1 MNTHAQV
8 EALRSSIRDVPDFPK
23 PGIVFKDITTLLR
36 DPVLLRRSLD
46 LMTVMCG
53 DLPVDKVVAIESRGF
68 ILGGAL
74 ADRLGAGFVPVRKPG
89 KLPWKSRSASYELE
103 YGTDTLEMHED
114 AVGPADR
121 VLVVDDVIATG
132 GTARAVGDLCEALGA
147 SVTGFAFLVELG
159 FLKGRDPPRRPR
171 GPQPDP
177 VLSVVLIYAVRIRL
191 GLAPV
196 AQLDRARAS

>member
-1 MNTHAQV
+1 MDIDAQV
-8 EALRSSIRDVPDFPK
+8 TRLKAAIRDVPNFPK
-23 PGIVFKDITTLLR
+23 PGIIFKDITTLLQE
-36 DPVLLRRSLD
+36 PVLLRRALD

-89 KLPWKSRSASYELE
+89 KLPWKSRSATYELE

-132 GTARAVGDLCEALGA
+132 GTARAVGELTEALGA
-147 SVTGFAFLVELG
+147 SVSGFAFLVELG
-159 FLKGRDPPRRPR
+159 FLKGRERLPGREVR
-171 GPQPDP
+171 
-177 VLSVVLIYAVRIRL
+177 SLIRF
-191 GLAPV
+191 
-196 AQLDRARAS
+196 

>member
-8 EALRSSIRDVPDFPK
+8 EVLRASIRDVPDFPK

-36 DPVLLRRSLD
+36 EPILFRRSLD
-46 LMTVMCG
+46 LMTVLCG

-89 KLPWKSRSASYELE
+89 KLPWKSRRASYELE
-103 YGTDTLEMHED
+103 YGSDTLEMHED

-132 GTARAVGDLCEALGA
+132 GTAKAVGDLCEALGA
-147 SVTGFAFLVELG
+147 SVTGLAFLVELG
-159 FLKGRDPPRRPR
+159 FLKGRARLAGREVR
-171 GPQPDP
+171 
-177 VLSVVLIYAVRIRL
+177 SLIQY
-191 GLAPV
+191 
-196 AQLDRARAS
+196 